1 MKETGPRANAPRTE
15 RSVLVPAEAKRAST
29 PVTGVVDPSRT
40 CDYWLG
46 GHDNYQTDRQV
57 ADSVEAIYPH
67 IRASVRANR
76 AFVSRAVVHLA
87 KQAGLRQFVDLGCGL
102 PRRSSPAE
110 VLRRVAPDART
121 VCVDREAV
129 VRAHAYALSAQ
140 ANPNRVAVMPGD
152 VRDPDA
158 LLDDLASSELIDF
171 TRPVG
176 LVLCAVL
183 HFLPDEDRPEWIVD
197 RLVDALPPGSYM
209 VISHG
214 TQDFDPAEV
223 AESADLYNQ
232 ASTAPYVPRS
242 YRQVQALFHGLEV
255 LPPGVVVASQWRLNW
270 PPGRDD
276 PHVGIYA
283 GVGYKR

>member
-1 MKETGPRANAPRTE
+1 M
-15 RSVLVPAEAKRAST
+15 SPAVKNSSAST
-29 PVTGVVDPSRT
+29 SGAVDPSRT

-87 KQAGLRQFVDLGCGL
+87 TCGVRQFVDLGCGL

-110 VLRRVAPDART
+110 VLRRVSPDART
-121 VCVDREAV
+121 VCVDHEAV
-129 VRAHAYALSAQ
+129 VRAHTYALSAQ
-140 ANPNRVAVMPGD
+140 TNPSRVAVLPGD

-158 LLDDLASSELIDF
+158 ILDELASRELIDF

-183 HFLPDEDRPEWIVD
+183 HFLPDEDRPDWIVD
-197 RLVDALPPGSYM
+197 RLVASLPPGSYV

-214 TQDFDPAEV
+214 TQDFDPVEV
-223 AESADLYNQ
+223 AVSADLYNR

-242 YRQVQALFHGLEV
+242 YQQVQELFHGLEV
-255 LPPGVVVASQWRLNW
+255 LPPGVVVASHWRLAW
-270 PPGRDD
+270 PPERDD